1 MIKGQVLACPFQYS
15 EHRIFRVMMTETRK
29 IDVAGQFSI
38 GGNSR
43 FVLIAGPCAIESEA
57 MTMQVAAELKQIC
70 ADLGIHL
77 IFKSSFDKAN
87 RSSVKSP
94 RGLGMEKGLQIL
106 KRVKTELNLPIVTDV
121 HETWQ
126 CAPVAEVAD
135 MLQIPAFLSRQT
147 DLLVAA
153 ANTGKIVNVKKGQ
166 FMAPWDMKNVIDK
179 LSDSGNE
186 NILLCERGSSFGYN
200 NLIVDMTGLVEMRSY
215 GFPVV
220 FDATHAVQ
228 KPGGQGTSTGG
239 NREMVPY
246 LMRAALAVG
255 VDAIFAEVHPDPD
268 HAFSD
273 GPNQIHLSNIRK
285 ILEQAV
291 AIDDLVKGSRETKGE
306 RNDDGSK
313 SLALSELQPKT
324 TNHKPQIKL
333 FLTDVDGV
341 LTDAGMYYSEN
352 GDELKK
358 FNTHDGMG
366 LQLIRQL
373 GVKTGIITSENTKM
387 VERRFSKLK
396 LDYLY
401 QGKREGGKLAAAKE
415 ICEKEGILLSEVA
428 YIGDDINC
436 LELLSN
442 VGWAACPA
450 NALDAVKNIPG
461 IVQMKKNGG
470 EGCVRE
476 FVEMIIKRQNI

>member
-1 MIKGQVLACPFQYS
+1 MVETHKINVLNRF
-15 EHRIFRVMMTETRK
+15 
-29 IDVAGQFSI
+29 DI

-43 FVLIAGPCAIESEA
+43 FVLIAGPCAIESEE
-57 MTMQVAAELKQIC
+57 MTMEVAAKLKEIC
-70 ADLGIHL
+70 QDLGIHL

-87 RSSVKSP
+87 RSSVKAP
-94 RGLGMEKGLQIL
+94 RGLGMKRGLEIL
-106 KRVKTELNLPIVTDV
+106 QRVKTELDLPIITDV

-153 ANTGKIVNVKKGQ
+153 AKTGKIVNVKKGQ

-179 LSDSGNE
+179 LRDSGNE

-215 GFPVV
+215 GYPVV

-255 VDAIFAEVHPDPD
+255 VDAIFAEVHPNPE

-273 GPNQIHLSNIRK
+273 GPNQIYLSKIRE
-285 ILEQAV
+285 ILEQAI
-291 AIDDLVKGSRETKGE
+291 AIDNITKQLAVSSQQSAVSSHLPTAHCPLP
-306 RNDDGSK
+306 SK
-313 SLALSELQPKT
+313 
-324 TNHKPQIKL
+324 IKL

-341 LTDAGMYYSEN
+341 LTDAGMYYSEA

-366 LQLIRQL
+366 LQLIREK
-373 GVKTGIITSENTKM
+373 GIKTGIITSENTKM
-387 VERRFSKLK
+387 VERRFNKLK

-401 QGKREGGKLAAAKE
+401 QGKREGGKLASVKE
-415 ICEKEGILLSEVA
+415 ICDKDGFSLAEVA
-428 YIGDDINC
+428 YIGDDVNC
-436 LELLSN
+436 FELLSS
-442 VGWAACPA
+442 VGLAACPA
-450 NALDAVKNIPG
+450 DALDAIKNIPG
-461 IVQMKKNGG
+461 IILMKKKGG

-476 FVEMIIKRQNI
+476 FVEMIISKL

>member
-1 MIKGQVLACPFQYS
+1 MLETHKINVLNRF
-15 EHRIFRVMMTETRK
+15 
-29 IDVAGQFSI
+29 DI
-38 GGNSR
+38 GGNNR
-43 FVLIAGPCAIESEA
+43 FVLIAGPCAIESEE
-57 MTMQVAAELKQIC
+57 MTMEVAAKLKEIC
-70 ADLGIHL
+70 AELGIHL

-87 RSSVKSP
+87 RSSVKAP
-94 RGLGMEKGLQIL
+94 RGLGMERGLQIL
-106 KRVKTELNLPIVTDV
+106 QRVKTELDLPIVTDV

-153 ANTGKIVNVKKGQ
+153 AKTGKIVNVKKGQ

-179 LSDSGNE
+179 LSDSGNK
-186 NILLCERGSSFGYN
+186 NILLCERGSCFGYN

-215 GFPVV
+215 GYPVV

-273 GPNQIHLSNIRK
+273 GPNQIHLSKIRE
-285 ILEQAV
+285 ILEQAI
-291 AIDDLVKGSRETKGE
+291 AIDNITKGITQQ
-306 RNDDGSK
+306 STVI
-313 SLALSELQPKT
+313 SYQLSTTTKLPT
-324 TNHKPQIKL
+324 TNYQLPTRIKL

-341 LTDAGMYYSEN
+341 LTDAGMYYSEA

-366 LQLIRQL
+366 LQLIRKK
-373 GVKTGIITSENTKM
+373 GIKTGIITSENTKM
-387 VERRFSKLK
+387 VERRFNKLK

-401 QGKREGGKLAAAKE
+401 QGKREGGKLASVKE
-415 ICEKEGILLSEVA
+415 ICEKEGISLTEVA
-428 YIGDDINC
+428 YIGDDVNC
-436 LELLSN
+436 FELLSS
-442 VGWAACPA
+442 VGMAACPA
-450 NALDAVKNIPG
+450 DALEAIKNIPG
-461 IVQMKKNGG
+461 IIQMKKKGG

-476 FVEMIIKRQNI
+476 FVEMIISKTSKP

>member
-1 MIKGQVLACPFQYS
+1 
-15 EHRIFRVMMTETRK
+15 MM
-29 IDVAGQFSI
+29 
-38 GGNSR
+38 
-43 FVLIAGPCAIESEA
+43 
-57 MTMQVAAELKQIC
+57 VAAKLKEICEELQ
-70 ADLGIHL
+70 IHL

-94 RGLGMEKGLQIL
+94 RGLGMKRGLEIL
-106 KRVKTELNLPIVTDV
+106 QRVKTELNLPIVTDV

-153 ANTGKIVNVKKGQ
+153 ARTGKIVNVKKGQ

-186 NILLCERGSSFGYN
+186 NILLCERSSSFGYN
-200 NLIVDMTGLVEMRSY
+200 NLVVDMTGLVEMRSY

-273 GPNQIHLSNIRK
+273 GPNQLYLSDIK
-285 ILEQAV
+285 QILQQAI
-291 AIDDLVKGSRETKGE
+291 AIDNITKRIENQEPRAKNQESRTQNSEHKT
-306 RNDDGSK
+306 RN
-313 SLALSELQPKT
+313 
-324 TNHKPQIKL
+324 IKL
-333 FLTDVDGV
+333 VLTDVDGV
-341 LTDAGMYYSEN
+341 LTDAGMYYTES
-352 GDELKK
+352 GDEIKK

-366 LQLIRQL
+366 LQIIRDK
-373 GVKTGIITSENTKM
+373 GIKTGIITSENTKM
-387 VERRFSKLK
+387 VERRFNKLK

-401 QGKREGGKLAAAKE
+401 QGKREGGKLASVME
-415 ICEKEGILLSEVA
+415 ICEKEGISLSEVA
-428 YIGDDINC
+428 YIGDDVNC
-436 LELLSN
+436 FDLLSA
-442 VGWAACPA
+442 VGLAACPA
-450 NALDAVKNIPG
+450 NAVDTIKNIPD
-461 IVQMKKNGG
+461 IIQMKKIGG

-476 FVEMIIKRQNI
+476 FVEMIIAGI

>member
-1 MIKGQVLACPFQYS
+1 MV
-15 EHRIFRVMMTETRK
+15 ETRK
-29 IDVAGQFSI
+29 INVLNRFDI
-38 GGNSR
+38 GGNNR
-43 FVLIAGPCAIESEA
+43 FVLIAGPCAIESEE
-57 MTMQVAAELKQIC
+57 MTMEVAAKLKEIC
-70 ADLGIHL
+70 SELGIHL

-87 RSSVKSP
+87 RTSVKAP
-94 RGLGMEKGLQIL
+94 RGVGMERGLQIL
-106 KRVKTELNLPIVTDV
+106 QRVKTELDLPIITDV
-121 HETWQ
+121 HESWQ
-126 CAPVAEVAD
+126 CTEVAKVAD

-153 ANTGKIVNVKKGQ
+153 AKTGKIVNVKKGQ

-179 LSDSGNE
+179 LRDSGNE

-200 NLIVDMTGLVEMRSY
+200 NLVVDMTGLVEMRSY

-273 GPNQIHLSNIRK
+273 GPNQLHLSKIRE
-285 ILEQAV
+285 ILEQAI
-291 AIDDLVKGSRETKGE
+291 AIDNITKQLAVSNE
-306 RNDDGSK
+306 QLSVSSK
-313 SLALSELQPKT
+313 QQAVNTKLQSK
-324 TNHKPQIKL
+324 IKL
-333 FLTDVDGV
+333 LLTDVDGV
-341 LTDAGMYYSEN
+341 LTDAGMYYSEA

-366 LQLIRQL
+366 LQLIREK
-373 GVKTGIITSENTKM
+373 GIKTGIITSENTKL
-387 VERRFSKLK
+387 VERRFQKLK

-401 QGKREGGKLAAAKE
+401 QGKREGGKLASVKE
-415 ICEKEGILLSEVA
+415 ICEKEGITLAEVA
-428 YIGDDINC
+428 YIGDDVNC
-436 LELLSN
+436 FELLSS
-442 VGWAACPA
+442 VGLAACPA
-450 NALDAVKNIPG
+450 DALDVIKNIPG
-461 IVQMKKNGG
+461 IIQMKKKGG
-470 EGCVRE
+470 DGCVRE
-476 FVEMIIKRQNI
+476 FVEMIINRYC

>member
-1 MIKGQVLACPFQYS
+1 MLIDTC
-15 EHRIFRVMMTETRK
+15 K
-29 IDVAGQFSI
+29 INVINRFEI
-38 GGNSR
+38 GGNNR
-43 FVLIAGPCAIESEA
+43 FVLIAGPCAIESEE
-57 MTMQVAAELKQIC
+57 MTMMVATKLKEICEEL
-70 ADLGIHL
+70 DIHL

-87 RSSVKSP
+87 RSSVKAP
-94 RGLGMEKGLQIL
+94 RGLGMKRGLEIL
-106 KRVKTELNLPIVTDV
+106 QRVKTELDLPIVTDV
-121 HETWQ
+121 HEAWQ
-126 CAPVAEVAD
+126 CAEVAKVAD

-153 ANTGKIVNVKKGQ
+153 AQTGKIVNVKKGQ

-179 LSDSGNE
+179 LRDSGNE

-200 NLIVDMTGLVEMRSY
+200 NLVVDMTGLVEMRSY

-273 GPNQIHLSNIRK
+273 GPNQIHLSKIK
-285 ILEQAV
+285 EILEQAI
-291 AIDDLVKGSRETKGE
+291 AIDNITKQLAGSSKQQTVSPKLPTTSYQLPTK
-306 RNDDGSK
+306 
-313 SLALSELQPKT
+313 
-324 TNHKPQIKL
+324 IKL
-333 FLTDVDGV
+333 LLTDVDGV
-341 LTDAGMYYSEN
+341 LTDAGMYYSET

-366 LQLIRQL
+366 LQLIRDK
-373 GVKTGIITSENTKM
+373 GIKTGIITSEDTKL
-387 VERRFSKLK
+387 VERRFNKLK

-401 QGKREGGKLAAAKE
+401 QGKREGGKLASVKE
-415 ICEKEGILLSEVA
+415 ICSKEGLKLSEVA
-428 YIGDDINC
+428 YIGDDVNC
-436 LELLSN
+436 FELLSN
-442 VGWAACPA
+442 VGLAACPA
-450 NALDAVKNIPG
+450 NALDTIKNIPG
-461 IVQMKKNGG
+461 IIQMKKKGG

-476 FVEMIIKRQNI
+476 FVEMIMNSYC

>member
-1 MIKGQVLACPFQYS
+1 MIIETCKINVLNRF
-15 EHRIFRVMMTETRK
+15 
-29 IDVAGQFSI
+29 DI
-38 GGNSR
+38 GGNNR
-43 FVLIAGPCAIESEA
+43 FVLIAGPCAIETEE
-57 MTMQVAAELKQIC
+57 MTMEVALKLKEIC
-70 ADLGIHL
+70 EELGIHL

-94 RGLGMEKGLQIL
+94 RGIGMERGLQIL
-106 KRVKTELNLPIVTDV
+106 QRVKTELNLPIVTDV

-126 CAPVAEVAD
+126 CAEVAKVAD

-153 ANTGKIVNVKKGQ
+153 AQTGKIVNVKKGQ
-166 FMAPWDMKNVIDK
+166 FMAPWDMKNVVDK
-179 LSDSGNE
+179 LRDSGNE

-215 GFPVV
+215 GFPIV

-246 LMRAALAVG
+246 LMRAALAIG

-273 GPNQIHLSNIRK
+273 GPNQLYLKDIRE
-285 ILEQAV
+285 ILQQAI
-291 AIDDLVKGSRETKGE
+291 AIDNITKNLNTHE
-306 RNDDGSK
+306 
-313 SLALSELQPKT
+313 SLPNRLE
-324 TNHKPQIKL
+324 NKPINITHQTLNIKL
-333 FLTDVDGV
+333 LLTDVDGV
-341 LTDAGMYYSEN
+341 LTDSGMYYSET

-366 LQLIRQL
+366 MDLIRKK
-373 GVKTGIITSENTKM
+373 GIKTGIITSEQTQL
-387 VERRFSKLK
+387 VERRFQKLK
-396 LDYLY
+396 LDYLF
-401 QGKREGGKLAAAKE
+401 QGKREGGKLASVKE
-415 ICEKEGILLSEVA
+415 ICKKEKITLSEVA
-428 YIGDDINC
+428 YIGDDVNC
-436 LELLSN
+436 FELLSS
-442 VGWAACPA
+442 VGLAACPA
-450 NALDAVKNIPG
+450 DAMVAIKNIPG
-461 IVQMKKNGG
+461 IIQMNKKGG

-476 FVEMIIKRQNI
+476 FVEMIMNYYC

>member
-1 MIKGQVLACPFQYS
+1 MLI
-15 EHRIFRVMMTETRK
+15 TRK
-29 IDVAGQFSI
+29 INVLNRFDI
-38 GGNSR
+38 GGNNR
-43 FVLIAGPCAIESEA
+43 FVLIAGPCAIETED
-57 MTMQVAAELKQIC
+57 MTMMVAARLKEICEEL
-70 ADLGIHL
+70 DIHL

-94 RGLGMEKGLQIL
+94 RGLGMKRGLEIL
-106 KRVKTELNLPIVTDV
+106 QCVKTELNLPIITDV

-126 CAPVAEVAD
+126 CAEVAKVAD

-153 ANTGKIVNVKKGQ
+153 AQTGKIVNVKKGQ
-166 FMAPWDMKNVIDK
+166 FMAPWDMKNVVDK
-179 LSDSGNE
+179 LCDSGNE

-200 NLIVDMTGLVEMRSY
+200 NLIVDMTGLVEMRQY
-215 GFPVV
+215 GFPIV

-228 KPGGQGTSTGG
+228 KPGGQGDSTGG

-255 VDAIFAEVHPDPD
+255 VDAIFAEVHPDPN

-273 GPNQIHLSNIRK
+273 GPNQLYLSDIK
-285 ILEQAV
+285 EILQQAL
-291 AIDDLVKGSRETKGE
+291 AIDNITKQLTV
-306 RNDDGSK
+306 NSYQ
-313 SLALSELQPKT
+313 LSENRKQITDKPELQNTKHSLSRYIGKSR
-324 TNHKPQIKL
+324 NIKL

-341 LTDAGMYYSEN
+341 LTDAGMYYSEA

-366 LQLIRQL
+366 LQQIHQQ
-373 GVKTGIITSENTKM
+373 GIKTGIITSEETKM
-387 VERRFSKLK
+387 VERRFQKLK

-401 QGKREGGKLAAAKE
+401 QGKLEGGKLASVKE
-415 ICEKEGILLSEVA
+415 ICKKENISLAEVA
-428 YIGDDINC
+428 YIGDDVNC
-436 LELLSN
+436 FELLSA
-442 VGWAACPA
+442 VGMAACPA
-450 NALDAVKNIPG
+450 DALDTIKNIPS
-461 IVQMKKNGG
+461 IVIMKKKGG

-476 FVEMIIKRQNI
+476 FAEMILKTNVTGN

>member
-1 MIKGQVLACPFQYS
+1 MIETHKINVLNRF
-15 EHRIFRVMMTETRK
+15 E
-29 IDVAGQFSI
+29 I
-38 GGNSR
+38 GGKNR
-43 FVLIAGPCAIESEA
+43 FVLIAGPCAIESEQ
-57 MTMQVAAELKQIC
+57 MTMEVAAELKQIC
-70 ADLGIHL
+70 SDLDIHL

-87 RSSVKSP
+87 RSSVKAP
-94 RGLGMEKGLQIL
+94 RGLGMDRGLQIL
-106 KRVKTELNLPIVTDV
+106 QRVKTELNLPIVTDV

-126 CAPVAEVAD
+126 CTPVAEVAD

-153 ANTGKIVNVKKGQ
+153 AKTGKIVNVKKGQ

-179 LSDSGNE
+179 LRDSGNE

-215 GFPVV
+215 GYPVV

-255 VDAIFAEVHPDPD
+255 VDAIFAEVHPDPE

-273 GPNQIHLSNIRK
+273 GPNQIHLSKIRE
-285 ILEQAV
+285 ILEQAI
-291 AIDDLVKGSRETKGE
+291 AIDNITKGIQ
-306 RNDDGSK
+306 N
-313 SLALSELQPKT
+313 Q
-324 TNHKPQIKL
+324 KPRTKNQGIETQNAKHETQNVKL

-341 LTDAGMYYSEN
+341 LTDAGMYYSEL

-366 LQLIRQL
+366 LQLIREK
-373 GVKTGIITSENTKM
+373 GIKTGIITSENTNM
-387 VERRFSKLK
+387 VERRFNKLK

-401 QGKREGGKLAAAKE
+401 QGKREGGKLSSVKE
-415 ICEKEGILLSEVA
+415 ICEKEGITLAEVA
-428 YIGDDINC
+428 YIGDDVNC
-436 LELLSN
+436 FELLSS
-442 VGWAACPA
+442 VGLAACPA
-450 NALDAVKNIPG
+450 DALDAIKNIPG
-461 IVQMKKNGG
+461 IIQMKKKGG

-476 FVEMIIKRQNI
+476 FVEMIINRNF

>member
-1 MIKGQVLACPFQYS
+1 MIIDTC
-15 EHRIFRVMMTETRK
+15 K
-29 IDVAGQFSI
+29 IDVVNRFEI
-38 GGNSR
+38 GGNNR
-43 FVLIAGPCAIESEA
+43 FVLIAGPCAIESEE
-57 MTMQVAAELKQIC
+57 MTMMVAAKLKEICEEL
-70 ADLGIHL
+70 DIHL

-87 RSSVKSP
+87 RSSVKAP
-94 RGLGMEKGLQIL
+94 RGLGMKRGLEIL
-106 KRVKTELNLPIVTDV
+106 QRVKTELDLPIVTDV
-121 HETWQ
+121 HEAWQ
-126 CAPVAEVAD
+126 CAEVAKVAD

-153 ANTGKIVNVKKGQ
+153 AQTGKIVNVKKGQ

-179 LSDSGNE
+179 LRDSGNE

-200 NLIVDMTGLVEMRSY
+200 NLVVDMTGLVEMRSY

-273 GPNQIHLSNIRK
+273 GPNQIHLSKIK
-285 ILEQAV
+285 EILEQAI
-291 AIDDLVKGSRETKGE
+291 AIDNITKQ
-306 RNDDGSK
+306 
-313 SLALSELQPKT
+313 LAVSNKQQAVSAKLPTKNVQLPIK
-324 TNHKPQIKL
+324 IKL
-333 FLTDVDGV
+333 LLTDVDGV
-341 LTDAGMYYSEN
+341 LTDAGMYYSEA

-366 LQLIRQL
+366 LQLIRDK
-373 GVKTGIITSENTKM
+373 GIKTGIITSEDTKL
-387 VERRFSKLK
+387 VERRFNKLK

-401 QGKREGGKLAAAKE
+401 QGKREGGKLASVKE
-415 ICEKEGILLSEVA
+415 ICSKEGLKLSEVA
-428 YIGDDINC
+428 YIGDDVNC
-436 LELLSN
+436 FELLSN
-442 VGWAACPA
+442 VGLAACPS
-450 NALDAVKNIPG
+450 NALDTIKNIPG
-461 IVQMKKNGG
+461 IIQMKKKGG

-476 FVEMIIKRQNI
+476 FVEMIMNSYC

>member
-1 MIKGQVLACPFQYS
+1 
-15 EHRIFRVMMTETRK
+15 MTTTRK
-29 IDVAGQFSI
+29 INVQNRFDI
-38 GGNSR
+38 GGNNR
-43 FVLIAGPCAIESEA
+43 FVLIAGPCAIESEE
-57 MTMQVAAELKQIC
+57 MTMQVATELKQIC
-70 ADLGIHL
+70 LDLGIHL

-87 RSSVKSP
+87 RSSVKAP
-94 RGLGMEKGLQIL
+94 RGLGMERGLQIL
-106 KRVKTELNLPIVTDV
+106 QRVKTELQLPIVTDV
-121 HETWQ
+121 HESWQ

-147 DLLVAA
+147 DLLIAA
-153 ANTGKIVNVKKGQ
+153 AKTGKIVNVKKGQ

-179 LSDSGNE
+179 LRDSGNE
-186 NILLCERGSSFGYN
+186 NILLCERGSCFGYN
-200 NLIVDMTGLVEMRSY
+200 NLVVDMTGLVEMRSY
-215 GFPVV
+215 VFPVV

-273 GPNQIHLSNIRK
+273 GPNQIYLSKIRE
-285 ILEQAV
+285 ILEEAI
-291 AIDDLVKGSRETKGE
+291 AIDDLIKGNKDARKPGNKEIQ
-306 RNDDGSK
+306 N
-313 SLALSELQPKT
+313 SELRTQNSEPR
-324 TNHKPQIKL
+324 IKL
-333 FLTDVDGV
+333 LLTDVDGV

-352 GDELKK
+352 GDEIKK

-366 LQLIRQL
+366 LQLIQQK
-373 GVKTGIITSENTKM
+373 GIKTGIITSEDTKM
-387 VERRFSKLK
+387 VERRFKKLK

-401 QGKREGGKLAAAKE
+401 QGKREGGKLASALE
-415 ICEKEGILLSEVA
+415 ICKKEGITLANVA
-428 YIGDDINC
+428 YVGDDVNC

-442 VGWAACPA
+442 VGLAACPA
-450 NALDAVKNIPG
+450 NALEAIKQIPG
-461 IVQMKKNGG
+461 IIQLNKKGG

-476 FVEMIIKRQNI
+476 FTEMILKQINGVSEQ

>member
-1 MIKGQVLACPFQYS
+1 
-15 EHRIFRVMMTETRK
+15 MTTRK
-29 IDVAGQFSI
+29 INVLNKFSI
-38 GGNSR
+38 GGNNR
-43 FVLIAGPCAIESEA
+43 FTLIAGPCAIETEE

-70 ADLGIHL
+70 EELDINL

-87 RSSVKSP
+87 RSSVKAP
-94 RGLGMEKGLQIL
+94 RGLGMERGLEIL

-153 ANTGKIVNVKKGQ
+153 AKTGKIVNVKKGQ

-179 LSDSGNE
+179 LVDSGNE

-215 GFPVV
+215 GYPVV

-228 KPGGQGTSTGG
+228 KPGGQGASTGG

-255 VDAIFAEVHPDPD
+255 VDAIFAEVHPNPD
-268 HAFSD
+268 YAFSD
-273 GPNQIHLSNIRK
+273 GPNQIYLSKIRE
-285 ILEQAV
+285 ILEQAI
-291 AIDDLVKGSRETKGE
+291 AIDNIVKGIHSTDKFQI
-306 RNDDGSK
+306 SIK
-313 SLALSELQPKT
+313 S
-324 TNHKPQIKL
+324 PQITDNKFKNIKL

-341 LTDAGMYYSEN
+341 LTDAGMYYSEA

-366 LQLIRQL
+366 LQLIRQK
-373 GVKTGIITSENTKM
+373 GIKTGIITSEDTKM
-387 VERRFSKLK
+387 VERRYNKLK

-401 QGKREGGKLAAAKE
+401 QGKREGGKLASAKE
-415 ICEKEGILLSEVA
+415 ICELEGITLAEIA
-428 YIGDDINC
+428 YIGDDVNC

-442 VGWAACPA
+442 VGFAACPA

-461 IVQMKKNGG
+461 IIQLKKKGG

-476 FVEMIIKRQNI
+476 FVEMIISQL

>member
-1 MIKGQVLACPFQYS
+1 MIETQKINVLNRF
-15 EHRIFRVMMTETRK
+15 
-29 IDVAGQFSI
+29 DI
-38 GGNSR
+38 GGNNR
-43 FVLIAGPCAIESEA
+43 FVLIAGPCAIETEE
-57 MTMQVAAELKQIC
+57 MTMEVARTLKEIC
-70 ADLGIHL
+70 AELGIHL

-94 RGLGMEKGLQIL
+94 RGVGMERGLQIL
-106 KRVKTELNLPIVTDV
+106 QRVKTELDLPIVTDV

-126 CAPVAEVAD
+126 CAEVAKVAD

-153 ANTGKIVNVKKGQ
+153 AQTGKIVNVKKGQ
-166 FMAPWDMKNVIDK
+166 FMAPWDMKNVVDK
-179 LSDSGNE
+179 LRDSGNE

-200 NLIVDMTGLVEMRSY
+200 NLVVDMTGLVEMRNY
-215 GFPVV
+215 GFPIV

-273 GPNQIHLSNIRK
+273 GPNQLYLSGIRE

-291 AIDDLVKGSRETKGE
+291 AIDNITKQLAVS
-306 RNDDGSK
+306 SK
-313 SLALSELQPKT
+313 QQTVSTKLPT
-324 TNHKPQIKL
+324 TNYQLPSKIKL
-333 FLTDVDGV
+333 LLTDVDGV
-341 LTDAGMYYSEN
+341 LTDAGMYYSEA

-366 LQLIRQL
+366 LQLVKDKGI
-373 GVKTGIITSENTKM
+373 KTGIVTSENTKL
-387 VERRFSKLK
+387 VERRFLKLR

-401 QGKREGGKLAAAKE
+401 QGKREGGKLASVKE
-415 ICEKEGILLSEVA
+415 ICEKEGISLSEVA
-428 YIGDDINC
+428 YIGDDVNC
-436 LELLSN
+436 FELLSA
-442 VGWAACPA
+442 VGLAACPA
-450 NALDAVKNIPG
+450 DALSTIKNIPG
-461 IVQMKKNGG
+461 IVQMKKKGG

-476 FVEMIIKRQNI
+476 FVEMIMNNY

>member
-1 MIKGQVLACPFQYS
+1 
-15 EHRIFRVMMTETRK
+15 MTETRRINVLNK
-29 IDVAGQFSI
+29 FDI

-43 FVLIAGPCAIESEA
+43 FVLIAGPCAIESEE
-57 MTMQVAAELKQIC
+57 MIMEVAAQLKRIC
-70 ADLGIHL
+70 NDLNIHL

-87 RSSVKSP
+87 RTSVKGL
-94 RGLGMEKGLQIL
+94 RGVGIERGLQIL
-106 KRVKTELNLPIVTDV
+106 QRVKDEYDLPIITDV

-126 CAPVAEVAD
+126 CSPVAQVAD

-153 ANTGKIVNVKKGQ
+153 AKTGKIVNVKKGQ
-166 FMAPWDMKNVIDK
+166 FMAPRDMKNVIDK
-179 LSDSGNE
+179 LLDSGNE
-186 NILLCERGSSFGYN
+186 NILLCERGTSFGYN

-273 GPNQIHLSNIRK
+273 GPNQIHLSKIRE
-285 ILEQAV
+285 ILEQAIL
-291 AIDDLVKGSRETKGE
+291 IDNITKGIYNQE
-306 RNDDGSK
+306 PEIK
-313 SLALSELQPKT
+313 SQ
-324 TNHKPQIKL
+324 NIVKPRTVPLTSPANGTSIRGVGGEVKL

-366 LQLIRQL
+366 LQLIRQH
-373 GVKTGIITSENTKM
+373 GIKTGIITSESTKM
-387 VERRFSKLK
+387 VERRFAKLK
-396 LDYLY
+396 LDYLN
-401 QGKREGGKLAAAKE
+401 QGKREGGKLTSAKE
-415 ICEKEGILLSEVA
+415 ICEKEGISLAEVA

-442 VGWAACPA
+442 VGVAACPA
-450 NALDAVKNIPG
+450 NALEAIKNIPG
-461 IVQMKKNGG
+461 IIQMNKKGG

-476 FVEMIIKRQNI
+476 FVELILRTINVQGK

>member
-1 MIKGQVLACPFQYS
+1 MPETHKISVLNRF
-15 EHRIFRVMMTETRK
+15 E
-29 IDVAGQFSI
+29 I
-38 GGNSR
+38 GGNNR
-43 FVLIAGPCAIESEA
+43 FVLIAGPCAIESEQ
-57 MTMQVAAELKQIC
+57 MTMEVAAKLKEIC
-70 ADLGIHL
+70 QDLDIHL

-87 RSSVKSP
+87 RSSVKAP
-94 RGLGMEKGLQIL
+94 RGLGMKRGLEIL
-106 KRVKTELNLPIVTDV
+106 QRVKTELDLPIVTDV

-153 ANTGKIVNVKKGQ
+153 AKTGKIVNVKKGQ

-179 LSDSGNE
+179 LRDSGNE
-186 NILLCERGSSFGYN
+186 DILLCERGSSFGYN

-215 GFPVV
+215 GYPVV

-273 GPNQIHLSNIRK
+273 GPNQIHLSKIRE
-285 ILEQAV
+285 ILEQAI
-291 AIDDLVKGSRETKGE
+291 AIDNITKQISV
-306 RNDDGSK
+306 NSK
-313 SLALSELQPKT
+313 QSAVSSQQSAISTPLP
-324 TNHKPQIKL
+324 TNIKL

-341 LTDAGMYYSEN
+341 LTDAGMYYSET

-366 LQLIRQL
+366 LQLIRQK
-373 GVKTGIITSENTKM
+373 GIKTGIITSENTKM
-387 VERRFSKLK
+387 VERRFNKLK

-401 QGKREGGKLAAAKE
+401 QGKREGGKLASVKE
-415 ICEKEGILLSEVA
+415 ICDKEGITL
-428 YIGDDINC
+428 INY
-436 LELLSN
+436 EGKEFIYPEKSN
-442 VGWAACPA
+442 S
-450 NALDAVKNIPG
+450 D
-461 IVQMKKNGG
+461 
-470 EGCVRE
+470 
-476 FVEMIIKRQNI
+476 

>member
-1 MIKGQVLACPFQYS
+1 MI
-15 EHRIFRVMMTETRK
+15 ETHK
-29 IDVAGQFSI
+29 IAIADKFYI

-43 FVLIAGPCAIESEA
+43 FVLLAGPCAIESEE
-57 MTMQVAAELKQIC
+57 MTMQVASELKKIC

-87 RSSVKSP
+87 RSSVKAP

-106 KRVKTELNLPIVTDV
+106 KRVKDELGLPVVTDV

-126 CAPVAEVAD
+126 CAPVAEVVD

-147 DLLVAA
+147 DLLIAA
-153 ANTGKIVNVKKGQ
+153 AKTGKPVNVKKGQ

-179 LSDSGNE
+179 LCDSGNS
-186 NILLCERGSSFGYN
+186 NVLLCERGSSFGYN
-200 NLIVDMTGLVEMRSY
+200 NLVVDMTGLVEMRSY
-215 GFPVV
+215 GYPVV

-255 VDAIFAEVHPDPD
+255 VDAVFAEVHPDPD

-273 GPNQIHLSNIRK
+273 GPNQIHLKNIRS

-291 AIDDLVKGSRETKGE
+291 AIDSITKGISCNE
-306 RNDDGSK
+306 ACVDVADNSSIATPVDQFK
-313 SLALSELQPKT
+313 
-324 TNHKPQIKL
+324 NIKL
-333 FLTDVDGV
+333 LLTDVDGV
-341 LTDAGMYYSEN
+341 LTDAGMYYSEA

-366 LQLIRQL
+366 LQLIKEH
-373 GVKTGIITSENTKM
+373 GIKTGIVTSENTKL
-387 VERRFSKLK
+387 VERRYNKLK
-396 LDYLY
+396 LDFLY
-401 QGKREGGKLAAAKE
+401 QGKREGGKLATVSELCAQ
-415 ICEKEGILLSEVA
+415 EGISLREVA

-436 LELLSN
+436 QELLEN
-442 VGWAACPA
+442 VGVAACPA
-450 NALDAVKNIPG
+450 NALDAIKRIPG
-461 IVQMKKNGG
+461 IIRMKKNGG

-476 FVEMIIKRQNI
+476 FVEMIIARRS

>member
-1 MIKGQVLACPFQYS
+1 MFETQKINVLNRF
-15 EHRIFRVMMTETRK
+15 E
-29 IDVAGQFSI
+29 I
-38 GGNSR
+38 GGNNR
-43 FVLIAGPCAIESEA
+43 FVLIAGPCAIESEE
-57 MTMQVAAELKQIC
+57 MTMEVAAKLKEICQEL
-70 ADLGIHL
+70 DIHL

-87 RSSVKSP
+87 RSSVKAP
-94 RGLGMEKGLQIL
+94 RGLGMERGLQIL
-106 KRVKTELNLPIVTDV
+106 QRVKTELNLPIVTDV

-126 CAPVAEVAD
+126 CAQVAEVAD

-153 ANTGKIVNVKKGQ
+153 AKTGKIVNVKKGQ

-179 LSDSGNE
+179 LRDSGNE

-215 GFPVV
+215 GYPVV

-273 GPNQIHLSNIRK
+273 GPNQIYLSKIK
-285 ILEQAV
+285 EILEQAI
-291 AIDDLVKGSRETKGE
+291 AIDNITKGIKNQE
-306 RNDDGSK
+306 TRAK
-313 SLALSELQPKT
+313 KQEIKT
-324 TNHKPQIKL
+324 SDSIIPAKIKL

-341 LTDAGMYYSEN
+341 LTDAGMYYSEA

-366 LQLIRQL
+366 LQLIREK
-373 GVKTGIITSENTKM
+373 GIKTGIITSENTKM
-387 VERRFSKLK
+387 VERRFQKLK

-401 QGKREGGKLAAAKE
+401 QGKREGGKLASVIE
-415 ICEKEGILLSEVA
+415 ICQKEGISLLEVA
-428 YIGDDINC
+428 YIGDDVNC
-436 LELLSN
+436 YELLSS
-442 VGWAACPA
+442 VGLAACPA
-450 NALDAVKNIPG
+450 NALDTIKDIPG
-461 IVQMKKNGG
+461 IIQLKKKGG

-476 FVEMIIKRQNI
+476 FIEMILNKTPNR